1 MGWSEIAHG
10 LWSIRSWMFPVLA
23 AIYLIPLARLIGYP
37 LEYGGRFF
45 MPINKCFGQWE
56 HAVMR
61 PRDTILTVYLS
72 GAIIWHAFVPASE
85 MSEWMHAMAALVA
98 AMLIAASALQASFR
112 RRGHAALIEF
122 VRQNPNVHPQEFFDH
137 LLCCSGII
145 RHVMPK
151 KPFRTVDPF
160 DMDFTGGKDGFIKK
174 RKLFCG
180 AWSTF
185 WLGRL
190 MVLAA
195 KLHRRTKLG
204 RIAAAL
210 ALVWAARVAQLA
222 RARVTVEGTDR
233 ILPGNAANIF
243 LFNHMS
249 FIDFALAT
257 VALAAVPAES
267 ENKRDKLNIPLFLL
281 AKDHFLD
288 NPFYYRIL
296 GIGMAAEALGMIF
309 VDRRRSGENDR
320 ARDVAKEST
329 RKLLSYG
336 GGLAIYPQGSRG
348 APCIDREGKRLD
360 SAYYTVG
367 PRERIKRDG
376 AHLKKGAAFIAT
388 EAALKLAE
396 SSPEEE
402 VRLVPVAIFGTGIA
416 CPKGSSRILSNI
428 HIRLRFGETIS
439 LSPAHMS
446 GMSSPEGARPT
457 GPEEEAYFDFV
468 QKLHARIDVSL
479 KTAAHVHAHL
489 ERRFFE
495 DVRDMLDALQHEEI
509 AVAIKPW
516 RGEDY
521 LFHAILDA
529 IYACPPTKWRMLHGE
544 LIHLLLNFASRS
556 DLLAFKA
563 RVADEITSCRDS

>member
-1 MGWSEIAHG
+1 MGWTEIADA
-10 LWSIRSWMFPVLA
+10 LWSIRPWMLPVLA

-56 HAVMR
+56 HVVMR
-61 PRDTILTVYLS
+61 PRDTVLTLYLS
-72 GAIIWHAFVPASE
+72 GAIIWHAFVPAGE
-85 MSEWMHAMAALVA
+85 MSEWMHALAALVA
-98 AMLIAASALQASFR
+98 ALLIAASALQASFR
-112 RRGHAALIEF
+112 RRGHEALIEF
-122 VRQNPNVHPQEFFDH
+122 TRQNPNVHPQEFFDH

-145 RHVMPK
+145 RHVLPK
-151 KPFRTVDPF
+151 QPFKTVDHF
-160 DMDFTGGKDGFIKK
+160 DMDFTGGKRGFIKK
-174 RKLFCG
+174 RKLLCG

-190 MVLAA
+190 MVLSARI
-195 KLHRRTKLG
+195 HRGAKLG
-204 RIAAAL
+204 RTAAAL

-222 RARVTVEGTDR
+222 RARVTVEERER
-233 ILPGNAANIF
+233 ILPGKAANIF
-243 LFNHMS
+243 LFDHMS

-257 VALAAVPAES
+257 IALAAVPTEGRGGKKQPS
-267 ENKRDKLNIPLFLL
+267 IPLFLL

-288 NPFYYRIL
+288 NPIYHRLL

-309 VDRRRSGENDR
+309 VDRRGPGESDR
-320 ARDVAKEST
+320 AKDVSREST

-348 APCIDREGKRLD
+348 APYIDRDGKRLD

-367 PRERIKRDG
+367 SRDRIKRDG

-388 EAALKLAE
+388 EAALELAQ
-396 SSPEEE
+396 SSPDEE

-416 CPKGSSRILSNI
+416 CPKGTPRVLSNV

-439 LSPAHMS
+439 LSPAHIS
-446 GMSSPEGARPT
+446 GMSSPEGAEPM
-457 GPEEEAYFDFV
+457 GPEEDAYFDFV
-468 QKLHARIDVSL
+468 QKLHSRIDVVL
-479 KTAAHVHAHL
+479 KTAAHVHANL

-495 DVRDMLDALQHEEI
+495 DIRDMLDALQHEEI

-516 RGEDY
+516 RGDDY

-529 IYACPPTKWRMLHGE
+529 IYACPPAKWRTLHGE
-544 LIHLLLNFASRS
+544 LIHMLLNFATRT